1 MADEWIHS
9 REDAEGE
16 SLVLHTFIIMG
27 LSTATA
33 TATRYSITNA
43 AFFDFMHIMTHS
55 LCSRAEQGHRSL
67 GTVRKHICPGHQGS
81 LERQPASQPK
91 GWGWV
96 KI

>member
-1 MADEWIHS
+1 MHS
-9 REDAEGE
+9 REDAQGG
-16 SLVLHTFIIMG
+16 SLVLYTFIIIR
-27 LSTATA
+27 LSTA
-33 TATRYSITNA
+33 TATRYSITIT
-43 AFFDFMHIMTHS
+43 AFVDFMHIMTHS